1 MKHIVMTGGTS
12 GLGAVAVKRLAR
24 SPGATVHLGARR
36 PGPRSARTFGLD
48 LARLED
54 VRGFAAVVGAQVAAG
69 GIDGLVL
76 NAGAT
81 FPHADGH
88 TPDGFETTFAVN
100 HLAHYLMLRLLLPRL
115 NPGAAVV
122 MTSSGTHD
130 PAQCTVIPPPRHADA
145 RLLAHPDR
153 DPDRDRAPR
162 VAGGRA
168 YSSSK
173 LCVVLTARTL
183 ASRPEA
189 RDRGLTVVAYDPG
202 PTPGTELLRGAG
214 LLVRGTWRWLAL
226 PLRWIL
232 RGANTPRAAG
242 VTLAGLALAET
253 RPPPGRIYA
262 ALRRGRLT
270 WPDPSVLARRD
281 DLAQALWNES
291 AALVGVEP

>member
-130 PAQCTVIPPPRHADA
+130 PAQRTVIPLPGTPTPACSRIPIGTRTVIEPRAWPAAAPIPPR
-145 RLLAHPDR
+145 
-153 DPDRDRAPR
+153 
-162 VAGGRA
+162 
-168 YSSSK
+168 SSAWS
-173 LCVVLTARTL
+173 
-183 ASRPEA
+183 
-189 RDRGLTVVAYDPG
+189 
-202 PTPGTELLRGAG
+202 
-214 LLVRGTWRWLAL
+214 
-226 PLRWIL
+226 
-232 RGANTPRAAG
+232 
-242 VTLAGLALAET
+242 
-253 RPPPGRIYA
+253 
-262 ALRRGRLT
+262 
-270 WPDPSVLARRD
+270 
-281 DLAQALWNES
+281 
-291 AALVGVEP
+291 